1 VARIAR
7 WIHLWSLALIVCGQP
22 ILLPLSASQHTQYR
36 LAVDVDLVNVTV
48 TVLDESGVYLQDL
61 KVDDFQILEDGRE
74 QEISFFSQ
82 DQRSPISIG
91 VVIVNSE
98 SQQDKLQ
105 QALQTVREIATTLSG
120 DDEMF
125 IITFNSVAQ
134 IRQKFTS
141 DPQQILRS
149 LENIKS
155 NGETAVHDAIA
166 LGLREIRTASN
177 QKKILLLITD
187 GFDTKSKITA
197 VETEQLLRESEVL
210 AYAIG
215 IDNNPHVRK
224 RVRYATYYYMLNKW
238 TAAAGGR
245 VIRLVA
251 GQSYAAR
258 NIAQL
263 LLEELRQQYTI
274 SYYPTASPENPGW
287 RNIELR
293 LSRPGARMRYRT
305 GYFAA
310 AQGDASSENAANKD
324 GAGRRRHLRKKP

>member
-1 VARIAR
+1 VT
-7 WIHLWSLALIVCGQP
+7 ALDQ
-22 ILLPLSASQHTQYR
+22 
-36 LAVDVDLVNVTV
+36 
-48 TVLDESGVYLQDL
+48 SGVYLQDL
-61 KVDDFQILEDGRE
+61 KVDNFQIFEDGRE

-82 DQRSPISIG
+82 NERSPISVG
-91 VVIVNSE
+91 VLIDISG

-125 IITFNSVAQ
+125 IITFNSVAK

-149 LENIKS
+149 LEDLKS
-155 NGETAVHDAIA
+155 NGETAVHDAIE
-166 LGLREIRTASN
+166 LGLREIQTASN

-187 GFDTKSKITA
+187 GFDTKSKTTA
-197 VETEQLLRESEVL
+197 VEAEQSLKESEVL
-210 AYAIG
+210 AYPIG
-215 IDNNPHVRK
+215 IDSNPNVRK

-238 TAAAGGR
+238 AAATGGR

-251 GQSYAAR
+251 GESSAAR

-263 LLEELRQQYTI
+263 LLEELRHQYTL
-274 SYYPTASPENPGW
+274 SYYPTVSPENTAW
-287 RNIELR
+287 RNIEVR

-305 GYFAA
+305 GYFPAA
-310 AQGDASSENAANKD
+310 KADASSENAANKA
-324 GAGRRRHLRKKP
+324 GAGPQRHQGEKP

>member
-1 VARIAR
+1 MARITR
-7 WIHLWSLALIVCGQP
+7 WIHLWSLTLILCSQP
-22 ILLPLSASQHTQYR
+22 ILLSPSGSQDTQYR

-48 TVLDESGVYLQDL
+48 TVLDESGVYVQGL
-61 KVDDFQILEDGRE
+61 KVDDFQILEDGRA

-91 VVIVNSE
+91 VVIDNSGSE
-98 SQQDKLQ
+98 QHKLQ

-120 DDEMF
+120 GDEMF

-155 NGETAVHDAIA
+155 KGETAVHDAIA
-166 LGLREIRTASN
+166 VGLREIQSASN

-197 VETEQLLRESEVL
+197 LETEQLLRESKVL

-215 IDNNPHVRK
+215 IDNNPNARQ
-224 RVRYATYYYMLNKW
+224 RVRSGTYYYMLNKW
-238 TAAAGGR
+238 AAAAGGR

-251 GQSYAAR
+251 GESHNAR
-258 NIAQL
+258 NSAQL
-263 LLEELRQQYTI
+263 LLEELRRQYTL
-274 SYYPTASPENPGW
+274 SYYPTASPENTGW

-293 LSRPGARMRYRT
+293 LSRPGARMRYRP
-305 GYFAA
+305 GYFVAA
-310 AQGDASSENAANKD
+310 RGDASGQNAANKD
-324 GAGRRRHLRKKP
+324 GAERLRHLWKKP